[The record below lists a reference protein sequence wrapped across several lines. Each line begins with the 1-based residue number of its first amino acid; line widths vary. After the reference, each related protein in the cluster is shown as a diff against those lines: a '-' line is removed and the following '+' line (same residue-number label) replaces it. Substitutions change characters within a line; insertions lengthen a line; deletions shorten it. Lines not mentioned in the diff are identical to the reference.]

1 MTRRVTPMDEK
12 SHVDIPCHTSAQ
24 ETPDECSEA
33 GREKITLKPVESI
46 PLTPEALQKKRERE
60 ILDKLVRF
68 EPDVSKRP
76 VPILTQLFPT
86 GTSIT
91 LRPILPS
98 ITTSAS
104 ESAWGRHIST
114 LWTLSW
120 RISRRTR
127 QCLLNFTHASR
138 DDSLDSLGSGSKNDL

>member
-1 MTRRVTPMDEK
+1 MLEFQQKNVGIPTRKMLEKTLESRDFAGK
-12 SHVDIPCHTSAQ
+12 SHIPCHACAQ

-46 PLTPEALQKKRERE
+46 PLTPEALQKKRQRE

-120 RISRRTR
+120 RISRRTDNV
-127 QCLLNFTHASR
+127 C
-138 DDSLDSLGSGSKNDL
+138 